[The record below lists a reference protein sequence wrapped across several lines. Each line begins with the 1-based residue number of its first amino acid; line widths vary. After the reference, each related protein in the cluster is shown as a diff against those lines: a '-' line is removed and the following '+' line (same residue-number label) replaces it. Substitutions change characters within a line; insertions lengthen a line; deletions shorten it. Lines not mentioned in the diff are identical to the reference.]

1 MALKDIFSRFV
12 GQPTVNLKQPTAQQR
27 QMVIDLFQQTERLT
41 QKDVASWRMAW
52 QRALDVENPK
62 RLMLY
67 NVYTDVEI
75 DPHLTGCIAQRK
87 GFATKRAFRLVDKD
101 GKENIDITKLF
112 EQEWFDQFLS
122 LVMDSRFFGHSL
134 IQFGSPV
141 VVDGIMRFSSIEL
154 VPRRHVVPEY
164 GSIIRNQ
171 NDDARNGLSY
181 REGKLAEWVIEA
193 GTSHDL
199 GLLLKCAPNA
209 LSKKNMLAFWDGFGE
224 IFGMPIR
231 IAKTT
236 SQNQKDI
243 DRVEDMLRSMGAAF
257 WGVFQEGTEIDIKE
271 SSRGDAYNV
280 YDRRIDRA
288 NSEISKCILN
298 QTMTIDSG
306 SSLSQ
311 SEVHLEVLEN
321 VVANDEKFLRN
332 TVNNRLIPFMARH
345 GFPVEGYAFD
355 WNPIPEYNA
364 EQIMQVEQMLINGG
378 YDIDPQYFIDKYSI
392 TVTGKSQPDP
402 NRFFD

>member
-1 MALKDIFSRFV
+1 MAIKDIISRLT
-12 GQPTVNLKQPTAQQR
+12 GQQTVNLKQPSAQQR

-41 QKDVASWRMAW
+41 QKDVANWRMAW
-52 QRALDVENPK
+52 QRAIDVDNPK
-62 RLMLY
+62 RLLLY

-101 GKENIDITKLF
+101 GKEKLDTTALF
-112 EQEWFDQFLS
+112 EQEWFDEFLS
-122 LVMDSRFFGHSL
+122 LVLDSRFYGHSL

-141 VVDGIMRFSSIEL
+141 IVDGKMRFSYIEL

-164 GSIIRNQ
+164 GSIIRDQ

-193 GTSHDL
+193 GNPHDL
-199 GLLLKCAPNA
+199 GLFLKCAPNA

-236 SQNQKDI
+236 SQNKQDI

-321 VVANDEKFLRN
+321 VVNADEKFLCN
-332 TVNNRLIPFMARH
+332 MVNNRLIPFMARH
-345 GFPVEGYAFD
+345 GFPVEGFHFVWDDTPTYT
-355 WNPIPEYNA
+355 P
-364 EQIMQVEQMLINGG
+364 EQIRQTEQMLINGG
-378 YDIDPQYFIDKYSI
+378 FDIDPQYFIDKYSI
-392 TVTGKSQPDP
+392 PITGKSQPDP

>member
-1 MALKDIFSRFV
+1 MAIKDIITRFTK
-12 GQPTVNLKQPTAQQR
+12 PTVTLSNKQKMA
-27 QMVIDLFQQTERLT
+27 IELFQQTERLT
-41 QKDVASWRMAW
+41 QKDVANWRMAW
-52 QRALDVENPK
+52 QRAIDVENPK

-101 GKENIDITKLF
+101 GKENLDTTALF
-112 EQEWFDQFLS
+112 EQEWFDEFLS
-122 LVMDSRFFGHSL
+122 LVLDSRFYGHSL
-134 IQFGSPV
+134 IQFGSPI

-164 GSIIRNQ
+164 GSIIRDQ

-193 GTSHDL
+193 GKPRDL
-199 GLLLKCAPNA
+199 GLFLKCATNA

-236 SQNQKDI
+236 SQNKSDI
-243 DRVEDMLRSMGAAF
+243 DRVENMLRSMGAAF

-321 VVANDEKFLRN
+321 VISADEKFLCN
-332 TVNNRLIPFMARH
+332 MVNNRLIPFMARH
-345 GFPVEGYAFD
+345 GFPVEGYRFVWD
-355 WNPIPEYNA
+355 DTPTYTP
-364 EQIMQVEQMLINGG
+364 EQIRQTEQMLLNGG

-392 TVTGKSQPDP
+392 PIIGKSEP
-402 NRFFD
+402 NADRFFE

>member
-1 MALKDIFSRFV
+1 MAIKDIISRLT
-12 GQPTVNLKQPTAQQR
+12 GQQTVNLKQPSAQQR
-27 QMVIDLFQQTERLT
+27 RMVIDLFRQTERLT
-41 QKDVASWRMAW
+41 QKDVATWRNAW
-52 QRALDVENPK
+52 QRAIDVNNPK

-87 GFATKRAFRLVDKD
+87 GFATKRAFRLVDKQ
-101 GKENIDITKLF
+101 GTENSDITALF
-112 EQEWFDQFLS
+112 EQEWFDEFLS

-164 GSIIRNQ
+164 GSIIRDQ

-231 IAKTT
+231 IAKTA
-236 SQNQKDI
+236 SQNKSDI
-243 DRVEDMLRSMGAAF
+243 DRVENMLRSMGAAF

-288 NSEISKCILN
+288 NSEMSKCILN

-311 SEVHLEVLEN
+311 SQVHLEVLEN

-345 GFPVEGYAFD
+345 GFPVEGYSFD
-355 WNPIPEYNA
+355 WSPIPEYNA
-364 EQIMQVEQMLINGG
+364 EQILQVEQMLINGG

-402 NRFFD
+402 NRFFE

>member
-1 MALKDIFSRFV
+1 MDLKDIFSRFT
-12 GQPTVNLKQPTAQQR
+12 GQPSVNLKQPTAQQR

-41 QKDVASWRMAW
+41 QKDVANWRMAW
-52 QRALDVENPK
+52 QRAIDVENPK

-87 GFATKRAFRLVDKD
+87 GFATKRSFRLVDKS
-101 GKENIDITKLF
+101 GTENTDTTAIF
-112 EQEWFDQFLS
+112 EQEWFEDFCSMVL
-122 LVMDSRFFGHSL
+122 DSRFYGHSL
-134 IQFGSPV
+134 IQFGSPII
-141 VVDGIMRFSSIEL
+141 VDGKMRFSYIEL

-164 GSIIRNQ
+164 GSIIRDQ

-181 REGKLAEWVIEA
+181 RDGPLADWVIEA
-193 GTSHDL
+193 GKSRDL
-199 GLLLKCAPNA
+199 GLFLKCSTNA

-288 NSEISKCILN
+288 NSEMSKCILN

-311 SEVHLEVLEN
+311 SEVHLDVLEN
-321 VVANDEKFLRN
+321 VISTDEKFLKN
-332 TVNNRLIPFMARH
+332 VINNRLIPFMARH
-345 GFPVEGYAFD
+345 GFPVEGYTFVWD
-355 WNPIPEYNA
+355 DTPTYTP
-364 EQIMQVEQMLINGG
+364 EQIRQTEQMLLNGG
-378 YDIDPQYFIDKYSI
+378 YEIDPQYFIDKYSI
-392 TVTGKSQPDP
+392 PITGKSEPDP

>member
-1 MALKDIFSRFV
+1 MAIKDIISRLT
-12 GQPTVNLKQPTAQQR
+12 GQQTANLKQPSAQQR
-27 QMVIDLFQQTERLT
+27 QMVIDLFRQTERLT
-41 QKDVASWRMAW
+41 QKDVATWRNAW
-52 QRALDVENPK
+52 QRAIDVDNPK
-62 RLMLY
+62 RLLLY

-141 VVDGIMRFSSIEL
+141 IVDGIMRFSSIEL

-311 SEVHLEVLEN
+311 SQVHLEVLEN

-355 WNPIPEYNA
+355 WSPIPEYNA

-392 TVTGKSQPDP
+392 SVTGKSQPDP
-402 NRFFD
+402 NRFFE

>member
-1 MALKDIFSRFV
+1 MAIKDIISRLT
-12 GQPTVNLKQPTAQQR
+12 GQQTVNLKQPSAQQR
-27 QMVIDLFQQTERLT
+27 RMVIDLFRQTERLT
-41 QKDVASWRMAW
+41 QKDVATWRNAW
-52 QRALDVENPK
+52 QRAIDVDNPK
-62 RLMLY
+62 RLLLY

-87 GFATKRAFRLVDKD
+87 GFATKRAFRLVDKQRT
-101 GKENIDITKLF
+101 ENSDITALF
-112 EQEWFDQFLS
+112 KQEWFDEFLS

-231 IAKTT
+231 IAKTA
-236 SQNQKDI
+236 SQNKSDI
-243 DRVEDMLRSMGAAF
+243 DRVENMLRSMGAAF

-288 NSEISKCILN
+288 NSEMSKCILN

-311 SEVHLEVLEN
+311 SQVHLEVLEN
-321 VVANDEKFLRN
+321 VVAHDEKFLRN

-345 GFPVEGYAFD
+345 GFPVEGYSFD
-355 WNPIPEYNA
+355 WCPIPEYNA

-392 TVTGKSQPDP
+392 SVTGKSQPDP

>member
-1 MALKDIFSRFV
+1 MAIKDIISRLT
-12 GQPTVNLKQPTAQQR
+12 GQPTVNLKQPSAQQR

-41 QKDVASWRMAW
+41 QKDVANWRMAW
-52 QRALDVENPK
+52 QRAIDVDNPK

-154 VPRRHVVPEY
+154 VPRRHVVPEF
-164 GSIIRNQ
+164 GSIIRDQ

-209 LSKKNMLAFWDGFGE
+209 LSKKKYARLLGRLWRNLRYAHPNSKDHLAEPKGHR
-224 IFGMPIR
+224 P
-231 IAKTT
+231 
-236 SQNQKDI
+236 
-243 DRVEDMLRSMGAAF
+243 
-257 WGVFQEGTEIDIKE
+257 
-271 SSRGDAYNV
+271 
-280 YDRRIDRA
+280 RRRHA
-288 NSEISKCILN
+288 PLH
-298 QTMTIDSG
+298 G
-306 SSLSQ
+306 
-311 SEVHLEVLEN
+311 
-321 VVANDEKFLRN
+321 R
-332 TVNNRLIPFMARH
+332 RLLGRLP
-345 GFPVEGYAFD
+345 
-355 WNPIPEYNA
+355 
-364 EQIMQVEQMLINGG
+364 GG
-378 YDIDPQYFIDKYSI
+378 HRD
-392 TVTGKSQPDP
+392 
-402 NRFFD
+402 